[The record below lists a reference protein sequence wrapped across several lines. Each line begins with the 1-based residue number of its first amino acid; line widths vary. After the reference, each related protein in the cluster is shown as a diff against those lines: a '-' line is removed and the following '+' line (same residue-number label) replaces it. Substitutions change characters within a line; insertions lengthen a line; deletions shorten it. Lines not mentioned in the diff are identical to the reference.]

1 MKLAIIGL
9 SNSGKTTVFNAL
21 TRQRIETTPYPS
33 MTGEPH
39 MGIVKVP
46 DQRVDRL
53 AAMYTPKKFAH
64 ATVEY
69 IDFIGIAKG
78 DAEQNRKVFDFIKDA
93 DAAVHVVRAFE
104 DDAVSH
110 SFQSVNPLRDIETVE
125 FELVF
130 GDLELVEK
138 RLQRMDEAAK
148 KGKKQSEAEKK
159 LLIKCREALQQGI
172 SLRNVH
178 FDNDEQREM
187 RHLQFISTK
196 PEVVVLNI
204 AEGDLHSK
212 SSTDMQSRIEE
223 FFASTGSAEKTSVVT
238 LSGKIEMEL
247 AQMPPEE
254 ARAFLDDLKIKEPA
268 LNRLIRVSYDLLG
281 LISFLTIGDEVRAWT
296 ITQGTSAQ
304 AAAGKVHSDM
314 ERGFIRAEVT
324 HFDDFSASGSIA
336 AAKDRGLVRLEGK
349 QYIVRDGD
357 IINFRFNV

>member
-1 MKLAIIGL
+1 
-9 SNSGKTTVFNAL
+9 
-21 TRQRIETTPYPS
+21 
-33 MTGEPH
+33 
-39 MGIVKVP
+39 
-46 DQRVDRL
+46 
-53 AAMYTPKKFAH
+53 
-64 ATVEY
+64 
-69 IDFIGIAKG
+69 
-78 DAEQNRKVFDFIKDA
+78 
-93 DAAVHVVRAFE
+93 
-104 DDAVSH
+104 
-110 SFQSVNPLRDIETVE
+110 
-125 FELVF
+125 
-130 GDLELVEK
+130 
-138 RLQRMDEAAK
+138 
-148 KGKKQSEAEKK
+148 
-159 LLIKCREALQQGI
+159 
-172 SLRNVH
+172 
-178 FDNDEQREM
+178 
-187 RHLQFISTK
+187 
-196 PEVVVLNI
+196 
-204 AEGDLHSK
+204 
-212 SSTDMQSRIEE
+212 MQSRIEE